1 MPFTPVPEFPN
12 QDPPT
17 VRIFLTGQLML
28 QPDAESKSC
37 EVFVN
42 RSAPNH
48 QLTVEVRE
56 KRPGQPDAI
65 LMRHHGPLEFRQT
78 EPPVEGLLIKRIAFS
93 EAEGEFVPAGSLG
106 MYTGAPTP
114 FGEALS
120 LAIDLRGEG
129 FHPSNEMRVDFDSA
143 RPSILIKDG
152 IFNTA
157 FKFAAENIKVKLTR
171 DRRLPDESIITE
183 TRPLEPFASLIG
195 ANIYLNEGEVLV
207 MNWRELGLS
216 RTLSLTKPKPNA
228 AGTTYE
234 VYIIN
239 DPLYE
244 DEEEPKGHDEL
255 AQYYKVLPS
264 VSTDDRFKMEVEFI
278 QPVASD
284 KGTSKSPCMPVVVG
298 GP

>member
-1 MPFTPVPEFPN
+1 MPFTQVPNFPS
-12 QDPPT
+12 QEPPT
-17 VRIFLTGQLML
+17 VRILLTGQLML
-28 QPDAESKSC
+28 QPDAASKSC

-65 LMRHHGPLEFRQT
+65 LMRHHGPLEFLQSD
-78 EPPVEGLLIKRIAFS
+78 PAVEGLLIERVVFS
-93 EAEGEFVPAGSLG
+93 ESEGEFVPAGSMG

-120 LAIDLRGEG
+120 SAIDLRGEG
-129 FHPSNEMRVDFDSA
+129 FHPSNEMKVDFDSA

-157 FKFAAENIKVKLTR
+157 FKFSSEKIKVKLTR
-171 DRRLPDESIITE
+171 GAEEP
-183 TRPLEPFASLIG
+183 RPLNSFASLIG
-195 ANIYLNEGEVLV
+195 ANIYLNEGEILLL
-207 MNWRELGLS
+207 NWRDLGLS
-216 RTLSLTKPKPNA
+216 KTLSLTKPKPEQ

-234 VYIIN
+234 IYIIN
-239 DPLYE
+239 DPLFE
-244 DEEEPKGHDEL
+244 NEKEPKAHDEL
-255 AQYYKVLPS
+255 AEYYKVLPS
-264 VSTDDRFKMEVEFI
+264 VSTADRFKMEVEFV
-278 QPVASD
+278 QPVAGER
-284 KGTSKSPCMPVVVG
+284 GTSKSPCMPVVVS

>member
-1 MPFTPVPEFPN
+1 MPFTQVQEMPN
-12 QDPPT
+12 TPPT

-48 QLTVEVRE
+48 HLTVEVRE

-65 LMRHHGPLEFRQT
+65 LMRHHGPLEFR
-78 EPPVEGLLIKRIAFS
+78 EPDVQPVVEGLLIKRIALS
-93 EAEGEFVPAGSLG
+93 QATGELEPAGSIG
-106 MYTGAPTP
+106 MYTGAATP
-114 FGEALS
+114 FGEALN
-120 LAIDLRGEG
+120 LAIDLRSEG
-129 FHPSNEMRVDFDSA
+129 FHPSNAMTVDFDAA
-143 RPSILIKDG
+143 RPSILIQDG
-152 IFNTA
+152 TFHTA
-157 FKFAAENIKVKLTR
+157 FKFSPDDVEVKLVRAGENPRT
-171 DRRLPDESIITE
+171 
-183 TRPLEPFASLIG
+183 LEPFASLIG
-195 ANIYLNEGEVLV
+195 VNIYLNEGEFIV

-216 RTLSLTKPKPNA
+216 RTLSMTKPKVE
-228 AGTTYE
+228 GTTYE

-244 DEEEPKGHDEL
+244 NEEDLKSHDEL
-255 AQYYKVLPS
+255 AEYYKVLPS
-264 VSTDDRFKMEVEFI
+264 VPTEDRFKMAVEFK
-278 QPVASD
+278 QPETSH

>member
-1 MPFTPVPEFPN
+1 MPFAQVPEFPN
-12 QDPPT
+12 QQPPT

-65 LMRHHGPLEFRQT
+65 LMRHHGPLEFRQPDID
-78 EPPVEGLLIKRIAFS
+78 PPVEGLLIKRIAFS
-93 EAEGEFVPAGSLG
+93 ETEGGFVPAGSIG
-106 MYTGAPTP
+106 MYTGAATP
-114 FGEALS
+114 YGEALS
-120 LAIDLRGEG
+120 LAIDLRSEG

-143 RPSILIKDG
+143 RPSILIRDG
-152 IFNTA
+152 IFHTA
-157 FKFAAENIKVKLTR
+157 FKFSPADVRVKLTR
-171 DRRLPDESIITE
+171 GTE
-183 TRPLEPFASLIG
+183 TRPLDPFASLIG

-207 MNWRELGLS
+207 MNWREMGLS
-216 RTLSLTKPKPNA
+216 RTLSLTKPEVE
-228 AGTTYE
+228 GTTYE

-244 DEEEPKGHDEL
+244 NEEEPKGHDEL

-278 QPVASD
+278 QPVASN
-284 KGTSKSPCMPVVVG
+284 KGTSKSPCMPVVVN

>member
-1 MPFTPVPEFPN
+1 MPFTQVSEMPS
-12 QDPPT
+12 QTPT

-48 QLTVEVRE
+48 HLTVEVRE

-65 LMRHHGPLEFRQT
+65 LMRHHGPLEFR
-78 EPPVEGLLIKRIAFS
+78 EPNSVDGLLIKHIAFS
-93 EAEGEFVPAGSLG
+93 DETGELVPAGNMG
-106 MYTGAPTP
+106 MYTGAPTA

-143 RPSILIKDG
+143 RPSILIQDG
-152 IFNTA
+152 IFHTA
-157 FKFAAENIKVKLTR
+157 FKFSPEKIKVKLARGTEKR
-171 DRRLPDESIITE
+171 D
-183 TRPLEPFASLIG
+183 LEPFASLIG
-195 ANIYLNEGEVLV
+195 ANVYLNAGEFLV
-207 MNWRELGLS
+207 INWRDLGLS
-216 RTLSLTKPKPNA
+216 KTLSLTKPKQDE
-228 AGTTYE
+228 TTYE
-234 VYIIN
+234 IYIIN
-239 DPLYE
+239 DPLFE
-244 DEEEPKGHDEL
+244 DEEEPKAHDEL

-264 VSTDDRFKMEVEFI
+264 VATEDRFKMEVEFV

-284 KGTSKSPCMPVVVG
+284 KGTSKSPCMPVLVS

>member
-1 MPFTPVPEFPN
+1 
-12 QDPPT
+12 
-17 VRIFLTGQLML
+17 ML
-28 QPDAESKSC
+28 QPDAQSKSC

-157 FKFAAENIKVKLTR
+157 FKFSPANVRVKLTR
-171 DRRLPDESIITE
+171 GTE
-183 TRPLEPFASLIG
+183 IRPLDPFASLIG
-195 ANIYLNEGEVLV
+195 ANIYLNEDEFLV

-216 RTLSLTKPKPNA
+216 KTLSLTKPA
-228 AGTTYE
+228 VEGTTYE